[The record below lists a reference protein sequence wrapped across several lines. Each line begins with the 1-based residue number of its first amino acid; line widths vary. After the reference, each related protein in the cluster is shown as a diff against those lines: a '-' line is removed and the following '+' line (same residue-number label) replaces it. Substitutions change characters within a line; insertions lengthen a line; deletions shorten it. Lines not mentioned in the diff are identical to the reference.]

1 MNGRYASMP
10 CRGEIP
16 WREVDRVR
24 AATRNRAAAH
34 MREENSSGVYAR
46 PIVGI
51 SSRSWADPAC
61 SIVSG

>member
-24 AATRNRAAAH
+24 AAARFGAAAH
-34 MREENSSGVYAR
+34 MWKENPSGVYAR
-46 PIVGI
+46 QIVGY
-51 SSRSWADPAC
+51 
-61 SIVSG
+61 